1 MSALVLHAWRHPPA
15 RGAAGL
21 CIGRTDLPVDP
32 RRAKRQA
39 HRMRRFAR
47 RQGLPRIVVTSPLA
61 RCREVGR
68 WLARWGWQH
77 RIAVDLLELD
87 FGAWDGQPWAGVP
100 REDFDAWC
108 ADFPHHRPGGGE
120 SVAAL
125 LQPIHGDRLAKS
137 VAVRQPVF
145 WLLAGTFFVCGAST
159 NGLIGTHLIHEVT
172 SPQAFVI
179 LRDRGLKVR
188 RPDLTLATMDHATP
202 TRTEQVFGGAPITI
216 ASAQNEPAGIVVA
229 GDWVIWANH
238 DGTIVRAP
246 KPAR

>member
-68 WLARWGWQH
+68 WLAGWGWQH
-77 RIAVDLLELD
+77 RIAADLLELD

-125 LQPIHGDRLAKS
+125 LQRVRSFDPGAARLVVTHGGWLSAALWLRAADGREPPVSSQWPAAPRHGQCMALA
-137 VAVRQPVF
+137 
-145 WLLAGTFFVCGAST
+145 WAGGS
-159 NGLIGTHLIHEVT
+159 
-172 SPQAFVI
+172 
-179 LRDRGLKVR
+179 
-188 RPDLTLATMDHATP
+188 
-202 TRTEQVFGGAPITI
+202 
-216 ASAQNEPAGIVVA
+216 
-229 GDWVIWANH
+229 
-238 DGTIVRAP
+238 
-246 KPAR
+246 